1 MRKITFTLLALFIIS
16 YVNAQMVGIVGEGR
30 NAREVMVKTGG
41 ANMSPQKNI
50 IENTAS
56 SGDFSTLLMLLQSA
70 GLVETL
76 SGPGPYTLFA
86 PANKSFSKISPAL
99 LASLSDNEHKS
110 QLTKTLGLHVVA
122 GRFDQNS
129 LQKMIKDNDGTAT
142 LTTLAGLPLTITKK
156 GKKLIISD
164 GKNLKATIQTADVEQ
179 SNGIIHVIDNVL
191 MEK

>member
-50 IENTAS
+50 IENAAS

-99 LASLSDNEHKS
+99 LASLSDNEHKA
-110 QLTKTLGLHVVA
+110 QLTKTLGLHVVS

-129 LQKMIKDNDGTAT
+129 LQKMIKDGDGTAT
-142 LTTLAGLPLTITKK
+142 LTTLAGLPLTVTKK

-179 SNGIIHVIDNVL
+179 SNGVIHVIDNVL

>member
-1 MRKITFTLLALFIIS
+1 MRKITFTLFALFIIS

-30 NAREVMVKTGG
+30 NAREMVMRPG
-41 ANMSPQKNI
+41 ATNMSPQKNI
-50 IENTAS
+50 IENAAS

-76 SGPGPYTLFA
+76 SSPGPYTLFA
-86 PANKSFSKISPAL
+86 PANKSFSKISPAN

-110 QLTKTLGLHVVA
+110 QLTKILGLHAVA

-142 LTTLAGLPLTITKK
+142 LTTLAGLPLTVTKK
-156 GKKLIISD
+156 GKKLVISD

-191 MEK
+191 MEQ

>member
-16 YVNAQMVGIVGEGR
+16 YVNAQIVGIVGEGR
-30 NAREVMVKTGG
+30 NAREMVMRPG
-41 ANMSPQKNI
+41 ATNMSPQKNI
-50 IENTAS
+50 IENAAS

-76 SGPGPYTLFA
+76 SSPGPYTLFA
-86 PANKSFSKISPAL
+86 PANKSFSKISPAN

-110 QLTKTLGLHVVA
+110 QLTKILGLHAVA

-142 LTTLAGLPLTITKK
+142 LTTLAGLSLTVTKK
-156 GKKLIISD
+156 GKKLVISD
-164 GKNLKATIQTADVEQ
+164 GKNLKASIQTADVEQ

-191 MEK
+191 MEQ